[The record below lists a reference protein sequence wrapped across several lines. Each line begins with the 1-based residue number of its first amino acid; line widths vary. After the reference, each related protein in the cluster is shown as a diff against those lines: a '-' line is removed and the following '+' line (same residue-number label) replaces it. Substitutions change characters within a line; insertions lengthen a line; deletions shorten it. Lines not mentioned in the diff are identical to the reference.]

1 MRDHPPPGDLDAAAG
16 TDATANSA
24 TLAFPWSGAYSREAL
39 GGRANVYFHTQFR
52 SRICLGDALSGRAG
66 GPRPNRACGL
76 LDSGLADGI
85 RGDPATD
92 QSPNAY
98 GNFPSFDFRD
108 VGNGSS
114 YARYN
119 FSNGFFVGSQRN
131 TMGFSGLSQSAFG
144 GFGSLYSEG
153 VQFGYSLKNGGGP
166 PVTFFAGF
174 DTLKYNSGIGSNA
187 FAPFDSKSG
196 TLPVS
201 SAYAGVEFQPTS
213 NLSLSLGVGV
223 VQQTGADR
231 QRDQFAAR
239 RLVVLGGRPP
249 LLGRG
254 LAI

>member
-1 MRDHPPPGDLDAAAG
+1 MSIFTRSLGLVFA
-16 TDATANSA
+16 SA
-24 TLAFPWSGAYSREAL
+24 MLCL
-39 GGRANVYFHTQFR
+39 GGQAAHAQT
-52 SRICLGDALSGRAG
+52 
-66 GPRPNRACGL
+66 GPVGYWIPGWPM
-76 LDSGLADGI
+76 GFG
-85 RGDPATD
+85 GDPATD

-153 VQFGYSLKNGGGP
+153 VQFGYNLKNGGGP

-174 DTLKYNSGIGSNA
+174 DTLKYNTGIGSNA

-196 TLPVS
+196 TLPVT

-223 VQQTGADR
+223 VQQTGRIDSEINSLPGASS
-231 QRDQFAAR
+231 FS
-239 RLVVLGGRPP
+239 VGGR
-249 LLGRG
+249 RY
-254 LAI
+254 

>member
-1 MRDHPPPGDLDAAAG
+1 ML
-16 TDATANSA
+16 
-24 TLAFPWSGAYSREAL
+24 
-39 GGRANVYFHTQFR
+39 
-52 SRICLGDALSGRAG
+52 CLGAQAAHAQASPVNYWIPGWPMGFSGDASE
-66 GPRPNRACGL
+66 N
-76 LDSGLADGI
+76 S
-85 RGDPATD
+85 
-92 QSPNAY
+92 NAY

-108 VGNGSS
+108 VGIGSS

-131 TMGFSGLSQSAFG
+131 SMGFSGISQSAFG
-144 GFGSLYSEG
+144 SFGSVYSEG

-223 VQQTGADR
+223 VQQTGRIDSEINSLPGASS
-231 QRDQFAAR
+231 FS
-239 RLVVLGGRPP
+239 VGGR
-249 LLGRG
+249 RY
-254 LAI
+254 

>member
-1 MRDHPPPGDLDAAAG
+1 MSMFSHKFGLVLVAAVLCLG
-16 TDATANSA
+16 VRTANAQTS
-24 TLAFPWSGAYSREAL
+24 PVNYWIPGWPMGL
-39 GGRANVYFHTQFR
+39 GGE
-52 SRICLGDALSGRAG
+52 AG
-66 GPRPNRACGL
+66 E
-76 LDSGLADGI
+76 S
-85 RGDPATD
+85 
-92 QSPNAY
+92 SNAY

-119 FSNGFFVGSQRN
+119 FSNGFFVGSQRSS
-131 TMGFSGLSQSAFG
+131 MGFSGLSQSAFG
-144 GFGSLYSEG
+144 SFGSLYSEG

-174 DTLKYNSGIGSNA
+174 DTLKYNAGIGSNA

-223 VQQTGADR
+223 VQQTGRIDSEINSLPGASS
-231 QRDQFAAR
+231 FS
-239 RLVVLGGRPP
+239 VGGR
-249 LLGRG
+249 RY
-254 LAI
+254 

>member
-1 MRDHPPPGDLDAAAG
+1 MPRRCSVWAGKRPTPKPGLWVIDPGLARWAWEIRRRTRARTRTG
-16 TDATANSA
+16 TFRALTSA
-24 TLAFPWSGAYSREAL
+24 TSETVP
-39 GGRANVYFHTQFR
+39 
-52 SRICLGDALSGRAG
+52 
-66 GPRPNRACGL
+66 
-76 LDSGLADGI
+76 
-85 RGDPATD
+85 
-92 QSPNAY
+92 
-98 GNFPSFDFRD
+98 
-108 VGNGSS
+108 S

-223 VQQTGADR
+223 VQQTGRIDSEINSLPGASS
-231 QRDQFAAR
+231 FS
-239 RLVVLGGRPP
+239 VGGR
-249 LLGRG
+249 RY
-254 LAI
+254 